1 MKQYNI
7 TIPIYAD
14 SDEEAQALERDF
26 KEFMKLKYS
35 QDIFVRASKLSNLLR
50 QFGNSMIVNN
60 ALR

>member
-35 QDIFVRASKLSNLLR
+35 QDIFVRASKLSKLLR

-60 ALR
+60 AFK